1 MENVKY
7 LYVQER
13 KYGNLQ
19 KENKELRLY
28 WEKILGA
35 DAIHYIENVYNMKFS
50 QILFS
55 DVVEKQSSND
65 LIKKLNEFE
74 NSLCNGE
81 SSKLKNGMKLK
92 KRLVFSNFFMHFVE
106 YAVTQRE
113 INFSPILE
121 ESYIETLLTR
131 LCKICVSTL
140 MFEMYIENENNA
152 LKGETPKEQY
162 DYYNNEMLTDNN
174 YIKQFFHLYPCLER
188 LIYESI
194 SDITFN
200 YIELNERLERDHKK
214 IVEELCF
221 GKDFSKIVAIRTGI
235 SDSHKKGKAVAIL
248 TFDNGYKVVYKPH
261 SLKLEKAYQYFL
273 ENMPIPYKYKLKGYK
288 IIERNEYG
296 WTEFIE
302 NKECKSK
309 NEVERYY
316 YRFGMLIFLNY
327 LLSTNDLHF
336 ENVIACGEYPI
347 IIDAETALNTHK
359 EIKTLSANDK
369 INLILQKS
377 VLASGL
383 LPYYRFGKA
392 GKGINMGAI
401 NGKAGA
407 EYPILVPRIK
417 DNFTSHMHFEYVHPQ
432 TEISKN
438 LVILNGKEVD
448 PSDFMQEVVDGFSDM
463 YKNALDKKKEIINLL
478 KVFENLNVRYLVQDT
493 QRYTMVLHT
502 SFHPDFLQDARDR
515 ELFLSN
521 IYSTCN
527 RVQCDVRIAKAEVS
541 DMLSMDIPYFF
552 TKANSKNLYT
562 STGEVIENY
571 FERSG
576 FEFARQKISG
586 LHESDMEKQCM
597 YIQIALAR
605 LNDVEKKVIKIFE
618 HTKVDVDDK
627 RIYIRAVES
636 IADAWLKDAVFNDH
650 KDDVNWIGVFV
661 NGNDEEARWE
671 VRPLTTYLYEG
682 ISGIAIFFNALDRFY
697 KGKYKMICDAIKTEL
712 FKYTD
717 DMLEKGNGYDQ
728 ESSGIFCGESSLLYV
743 YQLLFKI
750 TGQREYLV
758 YAEKHY
764 KILQGAWVADKYYDV
779 IYGNAGALLAV
790 LNMYMLFNEDKYLFD
805 ARKIGDFLL
814 QHQCKNGGW
823 RGETS
828 ANILAGFSHGI
839 AGIAF
844 ALTKL
849 WKFTGNNKYLS
860 AALNGIKYED
870 TLYDYEAQNWKD
882 ERVFSGYKSSDKGN
896 FMIAWC
902 HGAAGVLLSRIKC
915 YELLEKKQKE
925 LLKDDIHNALDTV
938 CKAGRFDNNC
948 LCHGNL
954 GNAEILLEY
963 HKIMPN
969 NDVENIYK
977 NMFFDAAISIRN
989 GQFDCGRAYLYG
1001 HKIPGFM
1008 TGMAGMGYELLKFI
1022 MPELP
1027 CVLSGEI

>member
-106 YAVTQRE
+106 YAVTQGE

-162 DYYNNEMLTDNN
+162 DYYNNEMLTDNT

-273 ENMPIPYKYKLKGYK
+273 ENMPMPYKYKLKGYK

-401 NGKAGA
+401 NGDRK
-407 EYPILVPRIK
+407 
-417 DNFTSHMHFEYVHPQ
+417 S
-432 TEISKN
+432 
-438 LVILNGKEVD
+438 
-448 PSDFMQEVVDGFSDM
+448 VV
-463 YKNALDKKKEIINLL
+463 
-478 KVFENLNVRYLVQDT
+478 
-493 QRYTMVLHT
+493 
-502 SFHPDFLQDARDR
+502 
-515 ELFLSN
+515 
-521 IYSTCN
+521 
-527 RVQCDVRIAKAEVS
+527 
-541 DMLSMDIPYFF
+541 
-552 TKANSKNLYT
+552 
-562 STGEVIENY
+562 
-571 FERSG
+571 
-576 FEFARQKISG
+576 
-586 LHESDMEKQCM
+586 
-597 YIQIALAR
+597 
-605 LNDVEKKVIKIFE
+605 
-618 HTKVDVDDK
+618 
-627 RIYIRAVES
+627 
-636 IADAWLKDAVFNDH
+636 
-650 KDDVNWIGVFV
+650 
-661 NGNDEEARWE
+661 
-671 VRPLTTYLYEG
+671 
-682 ISGIAIFFNALDRFY
+682 
-697 KGKYKMICDAIKTEL
+697 
-712 FKYTD
+712 
-717 DMLEKGNGYDQ
+717 
-728 ESSGIFCGESSLLYV
+728 
-743 YQLLFKI
+743 
-750 TGQREYLV
+750 
-758 YAEKHY
+758 
-764 KILQGAWVADKYYDV
+764 
-779 IYGNAGALLAV
+779 
-790 LNMYMLFNEDKYLFD
+790 
-805 ARKIGDFLL
+805 
-814 QHQCKNGGW
+814 
-823 RGETS
+823 
-828 ANILAGFSHGI
+828 
-839 AGIAF
+839 
-844 ALTKL
+844 
-849 WKFTGNNKYLS
+849 
-860 AALNGIKYED
+860 
-870 TLYDYEAQNWKD
+870 
-882 ERVFSGYKSSDKGN
+882 
-896 FMIAWC
+896 
-902 HGAAGVLLSRIKC
+902 
-915 YELLEKKQKE
+915 
-925 LLKDDIHNALDTV
+925 
-938 CKAGRFDNNC
+938 
-948 LCHGNL
+948 
-954 GNAEILLEY
+954 
-963 HKIMPN
+963 
-969 NDVENIYK
+969 
-977 NMFFDAAISIRN
+977 
-989 GQFDCGRAYLYG
+989 
-1001 HKIPGFM
+1001 
-1008 TGMAGMGYELLKFI
+1008 
-1022 MPELP
+1022 
-1027 CVLSGEI
+1027 

>member
-1 MENVKY
+1 M
-7 LYVQER
+7 
-13 KYGNLQ
+13 
-19 KENKELRLY
+19 
-28 WEKILGA
+28 
-35 DAIHYIENVYNMKFS
+35 
-50 QILFS
+50 
-55 DVVEKQSSND
+55 
-65 LIKKLNEFE
+65 
-74 NSLCNGE
+74 
-81 SSKLKNGMKLK
+81 
-92 KRLVFSNFFMHFVE
+92 
-106 YAVTQRE
+106 
-113 INFSPILE
+113 
-121 ESYIETLLTR
+121 
-131 LCKICVSTL
+131 
-140 MFEMYIENENNA
+140 
-152 LKGETPKEQY
+152 
-162 DYYNNEMLTDNN
+162 
-174 YIKQFFHLYPCLER
+174 
-188 LIYESI
+188 
-194 SDITFN
+194 
-200 YIELNERLERDHKK
+200 
-214 IVEELCF
+214 
-221 GKDFSKIVAIRTGI
+221 
-235 SDSHKKGKAVAIL
+235 
-248 TFDNGYKVVYKPH
+248 
-261 SLKLEKAYQYFL
+261 
-273 ENMPIPYKYKLKGYK
+273 
-288 IIERNEYG
+288 
-296 WTEFIE
+296 
-302 NKECKSK
+302 
-309 NEVERYY
+309 
-316 YRFGMLIFLNY
+316 
-327 LLSTNDLHF
+327 
-336 ENVIACGEYPI
+336 
-347 IIDAETALNTHK
+347 
-359 EIKTLSANDK
+359 
-369 INLILQKS
+369 
-377 VLASGL
+377 
-383 LPYYRFGKA
+383 
-392 GKGINMGAI
+392 
-401 NGKAGA
+401 
-407 EYPILVPRIK
+407 
-417 DNFTSHMHFEYVHPQ
+417 
-432 TEISKN
+432 
-438 LVILNGKEVD
+438 
-448 PSDFMQEVVDGFSDM
+448 
-463 YKNALDKKKEIINLL
+463 
-478 KVFENLNVRYLVQDT
+478 
-493 QRYTMVLHT
+493 
-502 SFHPDFLQDARDR
+502 
-515 ELFLSN
+515 
-521 IYSTCN
+521 
-527 RVQCDVRIAKAEVS
+527 
-541 DMLSMDIPYFF
+541 
-552 TKANSKNLYT
+552 
-562 STGEVIENY
+562 
-571 FERSG
+571 
-576 FEFARQKISG
+576 
-586 LHESDMEKQCM
+586 
-597 YIQIALAR
+597 
-605 LNDVEKKVIKIFE
+605 
-618 HTKVDVDDK
+618 DDK

-636 IADAWLKDAVFNDH
+636 IADALLKDAVFNDH

-849 WKFTGNNKYLS
+849 WKFTGDNKYLS